1 MRSFRLSKSRITA
14 GLQCGKRL
22 WLSVHRP
29 DLQVYGADAQRRFA
43 AGDGVGLIARRLY
56 GPGTL
61 IDGGRNLSQS
71 LRDTSTA
78 LACVGD
84 ITLFEA
90 AFRHGG
96 VLVRTD
102 VLQRRAG
109 AWRMVEVKSATRV
122 KEHHLQD
129 IAIQAWVAEG
139 AGVPLDMLS
148 VAVVDTGFVYPGGGD
163 YRGLLREIPVADQA
177 RPLMAHTA
185 GWVRSL
191 NLLLAGPLP
200 AIGRGV
206 QCRRPFDCPFD
217 TFCREQDGTVPRS
230 AGELGSAAADGSC
243 RRSEPARGTV
253 DNDAMTFLDALPY
266 PRAYLD
272 FETVQFAVPPW
283 SGTSPYQQLVFQW
296 SCHIEDQPGD
306 LRHEEFL
313 DVSGAAP
320 MRAAAAALLASISG
334 EGPIF
339 VYGDFE
345 KWRLAEMARMYPDLA
360 PALDR
365 VIGRLIDLL
374 RLTRE
379 HYHHPD
385 LDGSYSL
392 KAVLP
397 TIAPELDHALLE
409 EVNDGLSAQAA
420 YHTAATAATGEERR
434 QELRGRMLAYCARDT
449 EALVRVAWRLSGA

>member
-14 GLQCGKRL
+14 GLQCGRRL

-29 DLQVYGADAQRRFA
+29 DLQIYGADAQRRFA
-43 AGDGVGLIARRLY
+43 SGDGIGLIARRLY

-61 IDGGRNLSQS
+61 IDGGRNLGQS

-78 LACVGD
+78 LACAGD

-129 IAIQAWVAEG
+129 VAIQAWVVEG

-148 VAVVDTGFVYPGGGD
+148 VAVVDTAFVYPGGGD
-163 YRGLLREIPVADQA
+163 YRGLLREIPVAGEA
-177 RPLMAHTA
+177 RPLMARTP
-185 GWVRSL
+185 GWVQSL

-200 AIGRGV
+200 AIGRGA
-206 QCRRPFDCPFD
+206 QCRHPFDCPFD
-217 TFCREQDGTVPRS
+217 AFCREQDGTAPTC
-230 AGELGSAAADGSC
+230 AGEHGPAAADGSC
-243 RRSEPARGTV
+243 RRSEPVRGTV
-253 DNDAMTFLDALPY
+253 GSDAVTLLATLPY

-296 SCHIEDQPGD
+296 SCHIEEQAGD

-320 MRAAAAALLASISG
+320 MRAAAATLLASIGS
-334 EGPIF
+334 EGP
-339 VYGDFE
+339 
-345 KWRLAEMARMYPDLA
+345 
-360 PALDR
+360 
-365 VIGRLIDLL
+365 
-374 RLTRE
+374 
-379 HYHHPD
+379 
-385 LDGSYSL
+385 
-392 KAVLP
+392 
-397 TIAPELDHALLE
+397 
-409 EVNDGLSAQAA
+409 
-420 YHTAATAATGEERR
+420 
-434 QELRGRMLAYCARDT
+434 
-449 EALVRVAWRLSGA
+449 